1 MTKLWERWALYLMG
15 ALVALCVYMFQ
26 DLKTNQERLAVQVQA
41 MQIDKVSRAEMKE
54 LEDRL
59 NRQIIGIKADI
70 IERMDWHFR
79 AAQNER
85 NNRNQR

>member
-15 ALVALCVYMFQ
+15 ALVALCVYLFQ
-26 DLKTNQERLAVQVQA
+26 EQKSKVERLETQMQTV
-41 MQIDKVSRAEMKE
+41 QIDKVSRTEMKE

-59 NRQIIGIKADI
+59 NRQFMGIKADI

-79 AAQNER
+79 AQSDR
-85 NNRNQR
+85 NSRNQK